1 MPATNDAPEAEAEK
15 LTCSFCGKSQDEVRK
30 LVSGPNNIFICD
42 ECVFLC
48 LQITSEHGGLHE
60 RAAYYSFIFVAKL
73 LYPVA
78 LFFHRRED
86 SR

>member
-1 MPATNDAPEAEAEK
+1 MPATNDAPTGRGREANLQLLREI
-15 LTCSFCGKSQDEVRK
+15 SGRGSQV
-30 LVSGPNNIFICD
+30 VSGPNNIFICD

-60 RAAYYSFIFVAKL
+60 RAAYFSFVFVVKL
-73 LYPVA
+73 LYPFA